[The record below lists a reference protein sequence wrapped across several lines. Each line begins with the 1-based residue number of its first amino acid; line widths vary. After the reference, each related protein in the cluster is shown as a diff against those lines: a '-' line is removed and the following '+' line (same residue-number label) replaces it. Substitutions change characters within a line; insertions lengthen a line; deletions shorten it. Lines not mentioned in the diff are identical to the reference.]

1 VERRGILTC
10 MHIYGIVL
18 PSLISKRVYRE
29 GMEDGTQ
36 DMNEWTTSEYE
47 AKCSLVHQ
55 SLEGEGF

>member
-1 VERRGILTC
+1 